1 MEMQD
6 LGCHART
13 RCKARR
19 FLLLI
24 TPMLNAMS
32 GLDETR
38 REERMNNGE
47 EEDDRRDRVKGIRLD
62 P

>member
-1 MEMQD
+1 M
-6 LGCHART
+6 LGRGARP
-13 RCKARR
+13 AA

-47 EEDDRRDRVKGIRLD
+47 EEDDRRDRVEGIRLY

>member
-1 MEMQD
+1 MQD
-6 LGCHART
+6 LGCHVRT

-19 FLLLI
+19 FVLLI
-24 TPMLNAMS
+24 TPVLNAMS

-38 REERMNNGE
+38 RKERMNNSE
-47 EEDDRRDRVKGIRLD
+47 EEDCRRNRVEGVRLY